1 MFEAVLS
8 LPWASLPHYCFLGS
22 VKELAEEHACLV
34 RVSSIMRTGPRLR
47 HLVEVSGKDSPKV
60 SRVLAL
66 PKQRASVHS
75 VSSVSYLTTMETP
88 VCPLYETLATSQ
100 CFLVK
105 ETVRKEYLEWVVIAE
120 SLNGVNALARSIK
133 KSGIGAKVVRAE
145 RINGGRT
152 LTIRQEEILRQAY
165 MAGFFES
172 PHGTDVRQLA
182 RALGCSPST
191 LVRLLRKAEKK
202 AIADKLGVA

>member
-8 LPWASLPHYCFLGS
+8 LPWVSLPSYCFLGS
-22 VKELAEEHACLV
+22 VKEVSEEHACLV
-34 RVSSIMRTGPRLR
+34 RVSSIIRSGARLR
-47 HLVEVSGKDSPKV
+47 HLVEVSGKNSPKV
-60 SRVLAL
+60 SRVLAV
-66 PKQRASVHS
+66 PKQPASVHS

-88 VCPLYETLATSQ
+88 VCPLYETLSTSQ

-105 ETVRKEYLEWVVIAE
+105 ETVRKKYLEWVVIAE
-120 SLNGVNALARSIK
+120 SLNGVNALSRK
-133 KSGIGAKVVRAE
+133 LKRSGIGAKVVKAE

-172 PHGTDVRQLA
+172 PHGTDVRHLA
-182 RALGCSPST
+182 KALDCSPST